1 MRRWMIAGVVG
12 ALLVA
17 AWAWLARE
25 EVSDPAS
32 DAPIAG
38 APGVGSAATPAS
50 VPAKAVPSEASR
62 APAATARMPSPAA
75 PPLPPE
81 DAPLAEAY
89 DALAARA
96 RAGDNAA
103 AMRLA
108 FDLTGCKSRAG
119 ADDEALREL
128 DAVGP
133 AVDNPYANQ
142 MDADSRRRLEEHVA
156 KAVAYCRGLAPELV
170 EARGEW
176 LLLAA
181 ERGDAEAMVCFAAMP
196 DEFAPPMF
204 SDPWFDWSL
213 RWRERATTFAEMAYA
228 RGRPDIL
235 LVLAEAH
242 SGQTL
247 SGIPISQYPLAAV
260 MRPDRVRGAAY
271 GDIASRIG
279 HVGPRGMRNTDP
291 YAELDE
297 ESRVRARALA
307 DRDAGRFTK
316 GTDSRV
322 ELLPCRGLRSARR
335 KAST

>member
-1 MRRWMIAGVVG
+1 MRRWMIAGIVF

-25 EVSDPAS
+25 EVPDPAS

-38 APGVGSAATPAS
+38 APGIGSAATPGT
-50 VPAKAVPSEASR
+50 VPAKAAPSEASR
-62 APAATARMPSPAA
+62 APEAIARMPTPAA
-75 PPLPPE
+75 PLPPE

-119 ADDEALREL
+119 ADDETLREL

-133 AVDNPYANQ
+133 PVENPYANR
-142 MDADSRRRLEEHVA
+142 MDADSRRRFEAHVA

-181 ERGDAEAMVCFAAMP
+181 ERGDAEAMVCFAAVP
-196 DEFAPPMF
+196 DEFAPPML
-204 SDPWFDWSL
+204 SDAWFNWSL
-213 RWRERATTFAEMAYA
+213 RWRERATTFAETAYA

-235 LVLAEAH
+235 LVLADAH
-242 SGQTL
+242 SGQTFG
-247 SGIPISQYPLAAV
+247 GIPTSQYPLAV
-260 MRPDRVRGAAY
+260 VTRPEPVRGAAY
-271 GDIASRIG
+271 RDISTRIG
-279 HVGPRGMRNTDP
+279 RVGPPGTHDYDP

-307 DRDAGRFTK
+307 DRDAGRFTE
-316 GTDSRV
+316 GADSRV
-322 ELLPCRGLRSARR
+322 ELLPCRGLRAARR
-335 KAST
+335 KGPA